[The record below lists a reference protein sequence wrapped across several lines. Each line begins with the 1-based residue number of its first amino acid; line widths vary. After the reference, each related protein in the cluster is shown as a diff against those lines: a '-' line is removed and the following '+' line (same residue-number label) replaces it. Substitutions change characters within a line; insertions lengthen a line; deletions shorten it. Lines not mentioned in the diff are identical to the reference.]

1 MDDENPYSTDGRP
14 YTAVFTQP
22 IASPRGMN
30 MDQPMQPMQ
39 MAQPLQ
45 TPGMQPGGMQ
55 PGGMPMQPGMQPDG
69 MQPGGMPMQPGMQ
82 PGMQQN
88 PMTGAPMIMQAPVK
102 EADPIANR
110 EKMQSMFKTIITIAL
125 GLVAVTFI
133 GLFLWMFGEKTA
145 IQSDIDG
152 QIKNAVVKAVDENTT
167 KLEEEF
173 TEREKYPYKTFAGP
187 ADYGELTFDYPKT
200 WSVYVAKDAITGGNY
215 EAYFNPSEVNPVSEK
230 TINSLRLSIRTDA
243 FDKVASEYQKKLEGT
258 KATLRVDSIM
268 IGKGGNVSANR
279 YYGVIPGTELSGI
292 IVIFKIRDKTVVMQ
306 TDSVLFEKDYNKILA
321 SIRFNA

>member
-14 YTAVFTQP
+14 YTAAFTQP
-22 IASPRGMN
+22 ITSPRGMN

-45 TPGMQPGGMQ
+45 TPGMQPGGM
-55 PGGMPMQPGMQPDG
+55 PMQPGMQP
-69 MQPGGMPMQPGMQ
+69 GGMPMQ

-102 EADPIANR
+102 EPDYIANR
-110 EKMQSMFKTIITIAL
+110 EKMQSMFKTILMIAL

-133 GLFLWMFGEKTA
+133 GLFLWMLGEKTA

-152 QIKNAVVKAVDENTT
+152 QIKDAVVKAVDENTT
-167 KLEEEF
+167 KLEDEF
-173 TEREKYPYKTFAGP
+173 AEREKYPYKAFAGP

-200 WSVYVAKDAITGGNY
+200 WSVYVAKDAVNGGNY
-215 EAYFNPSEVNPVSEK
+215 EAYFNPSEVNTVSDK
-230 TINSLRLSIRTDA
+230 TINSLRLSIRTDS
-243 FDKVASEYQKKLEGT
+243 FDRVASEYQNKLEGT

-268 IGKGGNVSANR
+268 IGKGGNTAANR
-279 YYGVIPGTELSGI
+279 YYGVIPGTELNGI

-306 TDSVLFEKDYNKILA
+306 TDSVLFEKDYNKILE
-321 SIRFNA
+321 SVRFNA